1 MWSTRS
7 VHGRRTGAVGRG
19 YGTRAGAIGP
29 ERRLLGMSALVRPS
43 EIHRVSIEEYHRMI
57 ESGGLSED
65 THVELIDG
73 WVVDKSPRSPEHEN
87 AIRWLIRWLR
97 RNLADEFDF
106 LVTGSLTLGN
116 SEPEP
121 DIAIIESAPTTL
133 EHPSRAL
140 LVIEVALT
148 SRDRDLRTKPTIY
161 APAVD
166 EYWVVDL
173 ERSCIVVHRDPEN
186 GAYAGVT
193 THERGA
199 ELSPRA
205 VKLAP
210 LDTDALF
217 ATAFAER
224 HS

>member
-1 MWSTRS
+1 
-7 VHGRRTGAVGRG
+7 
-19 YGTRAGAIGP
+19 
-29 ERRLLGMSALVRPS
+29 
-43 EIHRVSIEEYHRMI
+43 MI

-65 THVELIDG
+65 TRVELIDG
-73 WVVDKSPRSPEHEN
+73 WVVDMSPRSPEHEN
-87 AIRWLIRWLR
+87 TILWLIRWLR
-97 RNLADEFDF
+97 RNLADELDF

-121 DIAIIESAPTTL
+121 DVAILERRPPAL

-161 APAVD
+161 APAVA

-173 ERSCIVVHRDPEN
+173 ERRCVVVHRDP
-186 GAYAGVT
+186 AGDGYRDVT
-193 THERGA
+193 VAPRGETIA
-199 ELSPRA
+199 PRA
-205 VKLAP
+205 VTIAE

-217 ATAFAER
+217 AAAFAESQR
-224 HS
+224 